1 MSRINFHW
9 LAKVNLDQSCLKI
22 LVDLVLLSL
31 LAVRD
36 VGPLNNDA
44 SLFYPSAVKA

>member
-1 MSRINFHW
+1 MYQFP
-9 LAKVNLDQSCLKI
+9 LASQSNLDQSCLKI
-22 LVDLVLLSL
+22 LVDLVLLSM